1 MLQYFWLG
9 CFFPFSSPTDTD
21 LNCRIWY
28 HTVAGKI
35 GISIFSFPH
44 GGGGSISQARIDEQ
58 WSKCWFF
65 SDCNYTVL
73 PSTTIIVEYITTIK
87 IKSTT
92 TPKGVYKGYQLNG
105 IYNEPL

>member
-1 MLQYFWLG
+1 M
-9 CFFPFSSPTDTD
+9 
-21 LNCRIWY
+21 
-28 HTVAGKI
+28 A
-35 GISIFSFPH
+35 
-44 GGGGSISQARIDEQ
+44 GGGSISQARIDEQ